1 MNIGNFVDNF
11 HFIRPVWLLALL
23 LVPLLWL
30 ARTQTGSQQWAHWL
44 PVHLRRVLL
53 TTEGSNT
60 PAPSHYLA
68 ALIFS
73 AVIVACAGP
82 SWQQQPTALYQIKR
96 ATVLVLDLS
105 LSMRATDIKPN
116 RLTRAKFK
124 ADDVARLLPE
134 GELALL
140 AFAGDSFVISP
151 LTSDKNNARLL
162 MKELSPEI
170 MPVQG
175 SDLSA
180 ALTHADKLLQQAG
193 YRTGDVVVITDG
205 FSQSQWLP
213 LQQQLRDYKHR
224 VSFIAVGTS
233 AGAPV
238 LLAKGAML
246 KDRSGAIVMAKVPQQ
261 QLATLAS
268 FTNGI
273 YVDSTAD
280 DSDVLKILETLNPL
294 QDTDISDKKT
304 AEQKTAQW
312 QDGGIYL
319 VWLLLPLLFW
329 AWRTE
334 RIQLVVLL
342 TVPLLCNSLLSTP
355 VAAASR
361 TNIATTASASTFVT
375 LLSSSTSAHA
385 HGMPEAHAINA
396 QNTPNEGS
404 GSLWQ
409 QLRDSRPYWFS
420 SREQQGHAAYQQQ
433 DYAAAKQH
441 FNDPLWQGNAAYRQG
456 DFAKAEQLYAQD
468 QSANGHFNRGNALV
482 KQGQFDS
489 AIAAYQQALAQNP
502 NLTAANK
509 NLEIAKTLK
518 ERAQQQNGQTSD
530 NSNGQSQA
538 NTDQQNPAQQ
548 GAQQQSSQQQ
558 SSQQQGAQQQGDQQ
572 QNAQQDPKQQGA
584 TPQGQHDH
592 SPSADPQAAD
602 QQSANPAADSN
613 KTDGQAQDNASS
625 EDGKTPAEQAAAEQA
640 AKQAADVAKRK
651 AQQQAAIAE
660 KWPNAD
666 AQESQQL
673 ENLLRKVQDDPSLLL
688 RNKMYQEYQERRQRQ
703 LPPGD
708 MEEW

>member
-1 MNIGNFVDNF
+1 MNIGNFVENF
-11 HFIRPVWLLALL
+11 HFIRPFWLLAFM

-30 ARTQTGSQQWAHWL
+30 DRTRFGSQHWAHWL
-44 PVHLRRVLL
+44 PSHLRRVLL
-53 TTEGSNT
+53 TNDTSST
-60 PAPSHYLA
+60 PAPSRYLA
-68 ALIFS
+68 AILFIM
-73 AVIVACAGP
+73 VIVACAGP
-82 SWQQQPTALYQIKR
+82 SWQKQPTALYQIKR

-105 LSMRATDIKPN
+105 LSMRATDVKPN

-162 MKELSPEI
+162 IKELSPEI

-180 ALTHADKLLQQAG
+180 ALTHADKLLKQAG

-213 LQQQLRDYKHR
+213 LQQQLRDYPHR
-224 VSFIAVGTS
+224 VSMIGVGSS

-268 FTNGI
+268 LTQGI

-280 DSDVLKILETLNPL
+280 DSDVLQILDTLSPL
-294 QDTDISDKKT
+294 QDTETADKAST
-304 AEQKTAQW
+304 EQKAAQW

-334 RIQLVVLL
+334 RVHLVVLL
-342 TVPLLCNSLLSTP
+342 TVPLLGNSFLSSP
-355 VAAASR
+355 AAAAAR
-361 TNIATTASASTFVT
+361 TSVATTTSASALVT
-375 LLSSSTSAHA
+375 LLSSSTSAHN
-385 HGMPEAHAINA
+385 HGMPAGPSADA
-396 QNTPNEGS
+396 QDTPNEGG

-456 DFAKAEQLYAQD
+456 DFAKAEQFYAQD

-502 NLTAANK
+502 NLAAANT

-518 ERAQQQNGQTSD
+518 ERAQQQDGQSSD
-530 NSNGQSQA
+530 NSDGQSQP
-538 NTDQQNPAQQ
+538 NPAQQ
-548 GAQQQSSQQQ
+548 NAAQQGSQQQ
-558 SSQQQGAQQQGDQQ
+558 SSQQQNSQPQDSQQQGAQQ

-584 TPQGQHDH
+584 TPQSQQDPA
-592 SPSADPQAAD
+592 PSSDPQTAD
-602 QQSANPAADSN
+602 RQGSNASEDRN
-613 KTDGQAQDNASS
+613 KTDGQAQDNASA
-625 EDGKTPAEQAAAEQA
+625 EDGKTPAEQAAEQA
-640 AKQAADVAKRK
+640 ADDAKRK

-708 MEEW
+708 LEEW

>member
-30 ARTQTGSQQWAHWL
+30 ARTQSGSQQWAHWL

-53 TTEGSNT
+53 TSEGSHT
-60 PAPSHYLA
+60 SAPSRYLA
-68 ALIFS
+68 ALIFT

-162 MKELSPEI
+162 IKELSPEI

-213 LQQQLRDYKHR
+213 LQQQLRDYQHR

-268 FTNGI
+268 LTQGI

-280 DSDVLKILETLNPL
+280 DSDVLQILDRLRPL
-294 QDTDISDKKT
+294 QDTDMADKT
-304 AEQKTAQW
+304 SAEQKAAQW

-334 RIQLVVLL
+334 RVQLVVVL
-342 TVPLLCNSLLSTP
+342 TVPLFCSSFLSSP
-355 VAAASR
+355 AAAASR
-361 TNIATTASASTFVT
+361 SSVASTASASAITT
-375 LLSSSTSAHA
+375 LLSSSTSAHSHA
-385 HGMPEAHAINA
+385 MPVQPATDA
-396 QNTPNEGS
+396 PNSLNDS
-404 GSLWQ
+404 GDSLWQ

-441 FNDPLWQGNAAYRQG
+441 FKDPLWQGNAAYRQG

-489 AIAAYQQALAQNP
+489 AIAAYQQALQQNP
-502 NLTAANK
+502 DLTAANK

-518 ERAQQQNGQTSD
+518 ERAQQQAGQSSD
-530 NSNGQSQA
+530 NSDGQSQP
-538 NTDQQNPAQQ
+538 NSKQQNS
-548 GAQQQSSQQQ
+548 GQQSSQQQ
-558 SSQQQGAQQQGDQQ
+558 SSQQQDSQQQDAQQQGAQQ
-572 QNAQQDPKQQGA
+572 PNAQPDPKQQGG
-584 TPQGQHDH
+584 TPQGQQDNAPA
-592 SPSADPQAAD
+592 SDPQAAD
-602 QQSANPAADSN
+602 KQSPAPASDQN
-613 KTDGQAQDNASS
+613 NA
-625 EDGKTPAEQAAAEQA
+625 DGKTQDKLSAENAKSPAEQAAA
-640 AKQAADVAKRK
+640 KLAADDAKRK
-651 AQQQAAIAE
+651 AAQQAAIAE

-708 MEEW
+708 LEEW